1 MMLREV
7 AVMQSLVYNLSKL
20 QFFLEDRISAVFW
33 NKLKDNIAD
42 PALWT
47 KMLFIFIQIV
57 VILIVSRVIVRLA
70 NKAMEHMMV
79 ERERKHLKF
88 DQRRTNTIGRLIGN
102 IITYTVNFITILL
115 ILMQFGFNLTPLLAG
130 AGVLG
135 LAIGFGA
142 QSLVKDVITGFFII
156 FEDQFAIGD
165 VIQTRNFKGTV
176 EEIGLRVT
184 RIKSATGEV
193 YIIPNGAIQEVTN
206 YSIYNS
212 IAMIDIAV
220 AYKDDPRNA
229 LELLKVMLKELY
241 DGDTDMVKPPEV
253 LGVEVIGQSEVVLRI
268 QVECKANTQ
277 AAVTRAVKE
286 EAVKAFEQKESLNL
300 IRLW

>member
-1 MMLREV
+1 MMLRKV
-7 AVMQSLVYNLSKL
+7 AVMQSLVYKLSKL
-20 QFFLEDRISAVFW
+20 QFFIEASISTVFW
-33 NKLKDNIAD
+33 NKFKDKISD

-47 KMLFIFIQIV
+47 ETLFKFIQIV

-70 NKAMEHMMV
+70 NKAMAHMMV

-88 DQRRTNTIGRLIGN
+88 DRRRTNTIGRLIGN
-102 IITYTVNFITILL
+102 IITYTVNFVTILL

-206 YSIYNS
+206 FSIYNS

-220 AYKDDPRNA
+220 AYKEDPRNA

-241 DGDTDMVKPPEV
+241 EGDTDMVKPPEV

-286 EAVKAFEQKESLNL
+286 EAVKAFEQKETLNL

>member
-7 AVMQSLVYNLSKL
+7 AVMHSLVYNLSKL